1 MLMLIN
7 VIGSISFGV
16 GAAPSASPVAVDRE
30 NVVLRSIKVIG
41 ARMSLVSWSVEAS
54 LGCMINVVGARP
66 SPDVAVTLVSVVV
79 VLGIAPS
86 SVGMA
91 LMVTIKVVVTVMVA
105 VSGPCDQDFVPQCA
119 SRL

>member
-1 MLMLIN
+1 MSIN

-30 NVVLRSIKVIG
+30 NAVLRSINVIG
-41 ARMSLVSWSVEAS
+41 ARISLVSCGVEAP
-54 LGCMINVVGARP
+54 LGCVINVVGARP

-79 VLGIAPS
+79 VLGNVPS

-105 VSGPCDQDFVPQCA
+105 VSGPWDQDFVSQCA